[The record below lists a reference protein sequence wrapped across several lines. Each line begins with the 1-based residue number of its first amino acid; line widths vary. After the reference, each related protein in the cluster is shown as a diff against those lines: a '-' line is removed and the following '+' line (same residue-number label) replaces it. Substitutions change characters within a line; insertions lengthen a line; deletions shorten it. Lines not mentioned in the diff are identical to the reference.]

1 MHERVRLLGA
11 LLLGGLLISACAAGP
26 STIPGPG
33 EPQSPAPGAGRTMV
47 MVHGGENTSYAIKE
61 ITAAGGTTASTRTNE
76 AKYLFNANLIFL
88 DDRGLPYPVL
98 AESVPQFDT
107 GDWRVFPDGK

>member
-1 MHERVRLLGA
+1 MAACVRFPCV
-11 LLLGGLLISACAAGP
+11 LLLGLLLLSSCAQGP
-26 STIPGPG
+26 ATPRGTEQQPALPGV
-33 EPQSPAPGAGRTMV
+33 GRTLV

-61 ITAAGGTTASTRTNE
+61 ITPSGSTTAGTRTNE

-88 DDRGLPYPVL
+88 DERGQPYPVL

-107 GDWRVFPDGK
+107 GS